1 MEKVNLFWAIVWS
14 VMAVLCFVAIFWNPS
29 HFLTLAIS
37 LFMAGV
43 FWYDYRK
50 SKNV

>member
-1 MEKVNLFWAIVWS
+1 MKKVNLFWAIIWT
-14 VMAVLCFVAIFWNPS
+14 VMAVLCLVAIFWNPS

-37 LFMAGV
+37 AVMAGM

-50 SKNV
+50 SKDV